1 MKKELPARGVFLHPR
16 THPLSLEMQLQDQRI
31 KTQER
36 TSELLLL
43 SLSGESWSTELVEE
57 CDL

>member
-16 THPLSLEMQLQDQRI
+16 THLLSLEMQLQDQRI

-36 TSELLLL
+36 TSEFRAAALVPV
-43 SLSGESWSTELVEE
+43 WRELVHRISGG
-57 CDL
+57 L